1 MYLINSAYFGRM
13 KIALI
18 GYMGA
23 GKSSVSQILSKK
35 MKLDFI
41 DLDHEI
47 EKHSGYTIT
56 ETIFN
61 KGELYFRKLERE
73 ILEQVLTKD
82 NFVLSTGGG
91 TPCYYDNMD
100 FINAN
105 AASIYINVSISELY
119 DRLEAD
125 KDARPLIAH
134 LEGDALKE
142 FIAKHLFERRDFYER
157 AIFSVKADGKST
169 EELTEEIR
177 TILDE

>member
-1 MYLINSAYFGRM
+1 MYLTNSAYFGRM

-23 GKSSVSQILSKK
+23 GKSSVAQILSKK

-41 DLDHEI
+41 DLDYEI
-47 EKHSGYTIT
+47 EKYTGYTIT

-73 ILEQVLTKD
+73 ILKQVLTKD
-82 NFVLSTGGG
+82 NFVVSTGGG

-100 FINAN
+100 LLNAN
-105 AASIYINVSISELY
+105 SASIYINVSIPTLY
-119 DRLEAD
+119 GRLEAD

-142 FIAKHLFERRDFYER
+142 FIAKHLFERRDFYEK
-157 AIFSVKADGKST
+157 AIFTVKADGKSA
-169 EELTEEIR
+169 EELSEEIR
-177 TILDE
+177 ILVDE